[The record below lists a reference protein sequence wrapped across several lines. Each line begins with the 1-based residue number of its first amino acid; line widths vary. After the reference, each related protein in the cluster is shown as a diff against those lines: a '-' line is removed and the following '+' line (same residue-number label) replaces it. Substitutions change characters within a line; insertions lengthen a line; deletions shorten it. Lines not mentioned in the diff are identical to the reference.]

1 MAEETKFNQD
11 KYVVLQDKSKEE
23 ILSDKELTKLY
34 IDFLEY
40 QISLVKQIIEKD
52 KIIREQSEKAI
63 SLLEE
68 NIEQK
73 ERIIQKQEEESKLYR
88 KLLRMNGISIPF
100 QN

>member
-23 ILSDKELTKLY
+23 ILSDKELTVLY

-68 NIEQK
+68 NIELK